1 MNNQAKII
9 VGSAVAVLIIV
20 LAIFFLDNIESG
32 ADNNVKN
39 LGPGQYDNFAKCL
52 AEKEITM
59 YGADWCAHCQ
69 NEKKG
74 FGNSFQYVPYVECP
88 KNPKVCLDK
97 GVEGYPTWIWPD
109 GKKLVG
115 EQGLEK
121 LSKESGCQ
129 I

>member
-1 MNNQAKII
+1 MKII
-9 VGSAVAVLIIV
+9 VWSGVAVLAIV
-20 LAIFFLDNIESG
+20 LAIFFLDNNGNEAG
-32 ADNNVKN
+32 NDVKN
-39 LGPGQYDNFAKCL
+39 TEPSQYDNFAKCL

-69 NEKKG
+69 NEKKA

-88 KNPKVCLDK
+88 KNPKACLDK

-115 EQGLEK
+115 EQGIEK
-121 LSKESGCQ
+121 LSKESECQ
-129 I
+129 L